1 MFEVVRTHTVRPV
14 RLPNV
19 QNTFVLIACC
29 RSVTCSTRI
38 KAILRLRDILQDH
51 PELYV
56 WLYCSSAT
64 AATEMYTHVSSL
76 RRTIEG
82 IRASIRSSSTFTAD
96 ITILD
101 NITNILNCHWSGFQV
116 LTLSRGR
123 IDIVGQS
130 VEVNWDNVSEFTN
143 KEEKQKWGVLFQYL
157 LNTLLYVAY
166 FRPCA

>member
-1 MFEVVRTHTVRPV
+1 
-14 RLPNV
+14 
-19 QNTFVLIACC
+19 
-29 RSVTCSTRI
+29 
-38 KAILRLRDILQDH
+38 
-51 PELYV
+51 
-56 WLYCSSAT
+56 
-64 AATEMYTHVSSL
+64 MYTHVSSL

-82 IRASIRSSSTFTAD
+82 IRATIRSSSTITAD

-101 NITNILNCHWSGFQV
+101 NIISILNCHWSGFQA

-157 LNTLLYVAY
+157 LSTLLYVAY